1 MLEVKHYVGL
11 DLGQVSD
18 HTALVALRR
27 EQEILELPKP
37 KVVSRQEMDAEP
49 VSGQK
54 DRERLGERSEPS
66 RYYCN
71 VAERFELG
79 TPYTTLVERVA
90 KLFVDQRFAGQ
101 TLVVDGTGVGR
112 AVVDLFRKA
121 KINCRLMP
129 VTITSGAVLA
139 ALGYT
144 RIDDFGYWHVPKKEL
159 VSSVQVLLGTG
170 RMKIAPSLKYASALI
185 QELKNFSYKISSATA
200 HVSLE
205 CLIGGTLIE
214 TREGA
219 VPIEFVEKGQDV
231 LTRFGYHKVI
241 WSGETKKVL
250 TTCRVQFADGQS
262 LEGTPDHLVWTINR
276 GWVHLGRL
284 TCQDY
289 CAQVLPRLGLRS
301 STGSSTGT
309 IIDTTTM
316 SLLSM
321 VFNGSYIGMYGY
333 ITTALF
339 HGGTTSTTRTGI
351 GTTMMSPTLNVCR
364 TPTMRK
370 GTIRSKL
377 VRLKSVLRAVRNS
390 LVFRAVGRGSV
401 RASTVK
407 EISTAQGGAFTTGR
421 GNDASFSAST
431 VVKSSR
437 RLERTPWYIFA
448 PVNVKEL
455 INICTESA
463 RPELVGVAERPSW
476 RAIERSNIVRVVVPP
491 VIVKH
496 CVPVSVYDLIVDT
509 NHEFYANG
517 ILAHNSWREKD
528 HDDLVLGLALAAWAG
543 EQRKEFWIR

>member
-37 KVVSRQEMDAEP
+37 KVVSRQEMELA
-49 VSGQK
+49 SGQK

-90 KLFVDQRFAGQ
+90 KLFVDPRFAGQ

-112 AVVDLFRKA
+112 AVVDLFCKA

-170 RMKIAPSLKYASALI
+170 RMKIAPSLRYASALI

-205 CLIGGTLIE
+205 
-214 TREGA
+214 A
-219 VPIEFVEKGQDV
+219 
-231 LTRFGYHKVI
+231 
-241 WSGETKKVL
+241 
-250 TTCRVQFADGQS
+250 
-262 LEGTPDHLVWTINR
+262 
-276 GWVHLGRL
+276 
-284 TCQDY
+284 
-289 CAQVLPRLGLRS
+289 
-301 STGSSTGT
+301 
-309 IIDTTTM
+309 
-316 SLLSM
+316 
-321 VFNGSYIGMYGY
+321 
-333 ITTALF
+333 
-339 HGGTTSTTRTGI
+339 
-351 GTTMMSPTLNVCR
+351 
-364 TPTMRK
+364 
-370 GTIRSKL
+370 
-377 VRLKSVLRAVRNS
+377 
-390 LVFRAVGRGSV
+390 
-401 RASTVK
+401 
-407 EISTAQGGAFTTGR
+407 
-421 GNDASFSAST
+421 
-431 VVKSSR
+431 
-437 RLERTPWYIFA
+437 
-448 PVNVKEL
+448 
-455 INICTESA
+455 
-463 RPELVGVAERPSW
+463 
-476 RAIERSNIVRVVVPP
+476 
-491 VIVKH
+491 
-496 CVPVSVYDLIVDT
+496 
-509 NHEFYANG
+509 
-517 ILAHNSWREKD
+517 WREKD